1 MSYYGNDCMF
11 ENDDRKTLRMRI
23 TSIRLAIVSFFMK
36 IIGID
41 LYLKNQS
48 DILSAQM
55 DSLRSDM
62 KLLYNET
69 NTNTRFEINK
79 LSRIKPIIKVDSP
92 EAEAFFK
99 SVLSTHDKSIR
110 TQQECLET
118 KMLTLNQLEIEVKWT
133 RSRLEQDI
141 NLQKEKYD
149 LIIGKLRTV
158 QDMLNEWAGKEEEKV
173 NESV

>member
-1 MSYYGNDCMF
+1 MSYPDNDYMF
-11 ENDDRKTLRMRI
+11 IDDGRI
-23 TSIRLAIVSFFMK
+23 TFRERINNVRLAIVTFLMK
-36 IIGID
+36 ILGID

-48 DILSAQM
+48 GILSAQM

-69 NTNTRFEINK
+69 DTNLNFK
-79 LSRIKPIIKVDSP
+79 LSKLSHIKPVIKVDSP

-99 SVLSTHDKSIR
+99 SVLSKHDKDIR
-110 TQQECLET
+110 TQQEFLENKMFTLQSLENEIKHT
-118 KMLTLNQLEIEVKWT
+118 K
-133 RSRLEQDI
+133 SRLEQDI

-158 QDMLNEWAGKEEEKV
+158 QDMLNEWAAKEEKTDGI
-173 NESV
+173 